1 MKKKTKKKTVKKATV
16 KSVKKVA
23 KKAPAKK
30 STKKVVKPAVK
41 KSKPIKR
48 VAEQET
54 ILAQPATDESGMVMM
69 RSVDD
74 QDDDDQNEGVALI
87 PIYEDGV
94 LTMVPETDEE

>member
-1 MKKKTKKKTVKKATV
+1 MKKKAK
-16 KSVKKVA
+16 KSVKKAVKA
-23 KKAPAKK
+23 TKKVSKKAPAAKK
-30 STKKVVKPAVK
+30 SVKKVVKPAVK

-48 VAEQET
+48 VAVQET

-87 PIYEDGV
+87 PIYDNGV
-94 LTMVPETDEE
+94 LTMVPESDDE